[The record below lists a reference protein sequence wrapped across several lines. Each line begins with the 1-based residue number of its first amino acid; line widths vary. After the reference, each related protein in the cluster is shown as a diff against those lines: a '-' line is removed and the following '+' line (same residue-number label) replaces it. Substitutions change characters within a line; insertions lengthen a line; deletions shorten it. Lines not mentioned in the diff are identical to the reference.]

1 MVNDEELVPIELKVA
16 GRLYVLSVPPD
27 RIEIFREA
35 ERRVAASV
43 AAKRENLELN
53 TTEKVLAMV
62 ALEGAILQIVNG
74 GMAEELGEVEGR
86 IHQIVGK
93 VNVLLK

>member
-1 MVNDEELVPIELKVA
+1 
-16 GRLYVLSVPPD
+16 
-27 RIEIFREA
+27 
-35 ERRVAASV
+35 V

-74 GMAEELGEVEGR
+74 GMAEELEEVEGR